1 MVRELAAYRDP
12 DLGRSLK
19 ELLVTLGPFVGL
31 MAAMFAAVAK
41 GWWVA
46 LFLAL
51 PAGGLL
57 LRLFLIQ
64 HDCGHGAFLA
74 RRSAND
80 WLGRCLGVMT
90 FTPYAC
96 WRRAHAL
103 HHATTG
109 SLERRGSGDVD
120 TLTVKEYEAL
130 GRWGKIGYR
139 TYRHPLV
146 LFGVGPTYLF
156 LIRHRL
162 PIGLMRAGA
171 SYWMS
176 ALGTNAM
183 IGLIAL
189 GLIGQV
195 GLVAYLA
202 VHLPVVLI
210 AASIGVSLF
219 YIQHQFER
227 THWAEEHEWSFHE
240 AALYGSSN
248 LQLPP
253 PFRWFTA
260 NVGMHHVHHLASRI
274 PFYRLPEVL
283 KNQPRLSLVNRIG
296 WKDVRQAIRLA
307 LWDEDRRLLV
317 SFAGARSDASS
328 ARS

>member
-1 MVRELAAYRDP
+1 MLVRELAAYRDP
-12 DLGRSLK
+12 SLGRSLK
-19 ELLVTLGPFVGL
+19 ELSVTLGPFVGL
-31 MAAMFAAVAK
+31 MATMFAAVAH

-46 LFLAL
+46 LVLTV

-80 WLGRCLGVMT
+80 WLGRCVGVLT
-90 FTPYAC
+90 LTPYAC
-96 WRRAHAL
+96 WRRSHAI

-109 SLERRGSGDVD
+109 NLEQRGFGDVD
-120 TLTVKEYEAL
+120 TLTVNEYEAL
-130 GRWGKIGYR
+130 SRWRKVGYR

-146 LFGVGPTYLF
+146 LFGLGPTYLF

-171 SYWMS
+171 SYWVS
-176 ALGTNAM
+176 AMGTNAM
-183 IGLIAL
+183 IGVIAL
-189 GLIGQV
+189 ALIRQV
-195 GLVAYLA
+195 GMVAYLA
-202 VHLPVVLI
+202 VHVPVILV

-227 THWAEEHEWSFHE
+227 THWAGEDEWSFHE

-253 PFRWFTA
+253 LFRWFTA
-260 NVGMHHVHHLASRI
+260 NVGAHHAHHLASRI
-274 PFYRLPEVL
+274 PFYRLREVL
-283 KNQPRLSLVNRIG
+283 EDHPRLEQVNRLS
-296 WKDVRQAIRLA
+296 WRDVRQAVRLV
-307 LWDEDRRLLV
+307 LWDEEKRMLV
-317 SFAGARSDASS
+317 SFAQAQSNA
-328 ARS
+328 